1 MKRGSFIRI
10 FLFIIAGFILLDLP
24 EAKAQ
29 DIVNGVTILTDKN
42 FDKTI
47 KKDIVLID
55 FWAIWC
61 GPCRIQSPIIDE
73 IAAEIGKKALI
84 CKMDVD
90 KNAKTPDR
98 FNVRYIP
105 TILIFRDGELVK
117 TLTGVQEKQTLLDAI
132 NEVAK

>member
-1 MKRGSFIRI
+1 MTIS
-10 FLFIIAGFILLDLP
+10 A
-24 EAKAQ
+24 AKAQ

-73 IAAEIGKKALI
+73 IAAEIGQKALI

-90 KNAKTPDR
+90 KNGKTPDR

-105 TILIFRDGELVK
+105 TILIFRDGVLIQR
-117 TLTGVQEKQTLLDAI
+117 LTGVQEKQTLLDAI